1 MELLLATRNQHKIH
15 EIRTLIEPISKL
27 QLVGLEDVGLNY
39 EEREEEL
46 EPYDTFEENALSKA
60 EYFHELSEMPVIAD
74 DSGLVVDCLN
84 GAPGVK
90 SKRFSPFSA
99 EDGISRDEANNKHLI
114 HCLSNLPDTEWQ
126 ARYVCV
132 ATFLFDNKGAKFS
145 KGEVKGRIIK
155 SARGTEGFGYDP
167 HFLPDE
173 SNFTFGQMSED
184 EKNLIS
190 HRGRAFKNLF
200 QVISHGV

>member
-27 QLVGLEDVGLNY
+27 HLVGLEDVGLNY

-60 EYFHELSEMPVIAD
+60 KYFHELSEMPVIAD

-99 EDGISRDEANNKHLI
+99 GDGISRDEANNKHLI
-114 HCLSNLPDTEWQ
+114 HCLSNFPDTEWN

-132 ATFLFDNKGAKFS
+132 ASFVSENRDPTVS
-145 KGEVKGRIIK
+145 RGEVEGKIITPG
-155 SARGTEGFGYDP
+155 RGTEGFGYDP
-167 HFLPDE
+167 YFLADD
-173 SNFTFGQMSED
+173 SNFTFGEMSED
-184 EKNLIS
+184 EKNLLS
-190 HRGRAFKNLF
+190 HRGRAFKILF
-200 QVISHGV
+200 QVISHAV

>member
-60 EYFHELSEMPVIAD
+60 KYFHELSEMPVIAD

-90 SKRFSPFSA
+90 SKRFSPCPSYPPEYA
-99 EDGISRDEANNKHLI
+99 YKHLFSLPLI
-114 HCLSNLPDTEWQ
+114 WPHCILKPTVYRKEP
-126 ARYVCV
+126 Y
-132 ATFLFDNKGAKFS
+132 
-145 KGEVKGRIIK
+145 
-155 SARGTEGFGYDP
+155 
-167 HFLPDE
+167 
-173 SNFTFGQMSED
+173 
-184 EKNLIS
+184 
-190 HRGRAFKNLF
+190 
-200 QVISHGV
+200 